1 MKISCTNTM
10 VPGGT
15 LTEKAQ
21 NLRRCGFDG
30 ISVFEEITDWT
41 PRKEE
46 ELLTLEARTGV
57 HVCEFCFSGADYGQ
71 LMNPDP
77 AVAARSKAIYRRAI
91 EVCNQLGAVSEM
103 EYQYAPRTPV
113 PLLDPYLKMER
124 EEQKRFQAI
133 YAELAGELEGS
144 ALLLLEPINRYESPY
159 LNCIEDNA
167 EIVEE
172 VGLPGTGLLFDTFH
186 MSIEQADLCA
196 AFERFAPLIRHVHL
210 GDNNRLLPGKGC
222 LPWKKMFATMGKAGY
237 NGYVNLECA
246 ILGDRV
252 LDQLEEE
259 AAFLKS
265 FV

>member
-41 PRKEE
+41 PKKEE

-57 HVCEFCFSGADYGQ
+57 RVCEFCFSGADYGQ
-71 LMNPDP
+71 LMSPDP

-133 YAELAGELEGS
+133 YAELARRAGGQRP
-144 ALLLLEPINRYESPY
+144 AAAR
-159 LNCIEDNA
+159 
-167 EIVEE
+167 
-172 VGLPGTGLLFDTFH
+172 
-186 MSIEQADLCA
+186 ADQ
-196 AFERFAPLIRHVHL
+196 PV
-210 GDNNRLLPGKGC
+210 
-222 LPWKKMFATMGKAGY
+222 
-237 NGYVNLECA
+237 
-246 ILGDRV
+246 
-252 LDQLEEE
+252 
-259 AAFLKS
+259 
-265 FV
+265 